1 MRIRASDRSCS
12 PTQALRMRCRPLWFA
27 ALSALA
33 AIPFVALNG
42 IAGATEPI
50 TVTVDRAKILRI
62 TTPATTVVIG
72 NPAIVDA
79 TMPDEQTLV
88 LTGKSFGTT
97 NLIIMDEM
105 GRQIADQVLH
115 VRMPQDNSV
124 VIMRGPSRYTY
135 NCTPTCERSLSVGD
149 ATSSDALVHFDT
161 LATAL
166 ETRNGMSSNQDG
178 GNAAAE

>member
-1 MRIRASDRSCS
+1 MWVRAADRPCS
-12 PTQALRMRCRPLWFA
+12 LTQVLRSRYRPLRFA
-27 ALSALA
+27 ALWALA
-33 AIPFVALNG
+33 AISLAAVSG
-42 IAGATEPI
+42 IAAAEPI

-97 NLIIMDEM
+97 NLIIMDEA
-105 GRQIADQVLH
+105 GRQIADQVLN

-124 VIMRGPSRYTY
+124 VIMRGPARYTY
-135 NCTPTCERSLSVGD
+135 NCAPTCERSLSVGD
-149 ATSSDALVHFDT
+149 ATTSDALVHYDT
-161 LATAL
+161 LATEV

-178 GNAAAE
+178 ASTAAE